1 MWPIACSQSLP
12 VPGSGHKRP
21 QKTNTRESRQSHGME
36 MKGLQSALYLAVQA
50 HTGHVCRLD
59 VFLEVSV
66 VLGEFPGGNKYKES
80 K

>member
-1 MWPIACSQSLP
+1 
-12 VPGSGHKRP
+12 
-21 QKTNTRESRQSHGME
+21 

-66 VLGEFPGGNKYKES
+66 VLGEFPGGNKHKVNLAHRNEACMKQPIRRLEFWGVCQS
-80 K
+80 VSELLTGVRN